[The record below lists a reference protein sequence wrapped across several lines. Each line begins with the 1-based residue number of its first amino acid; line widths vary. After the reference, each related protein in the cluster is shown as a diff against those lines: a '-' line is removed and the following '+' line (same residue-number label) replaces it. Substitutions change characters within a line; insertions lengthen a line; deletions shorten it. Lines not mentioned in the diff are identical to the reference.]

1 MKPVVLQQQIILDN
15 NTVFVILKSHFEK
28 FGYDIA
34 NMQIDT
40 DNRSVTLHVCN
51 KNIEIK

>member
-1 MKPVVLQQQIILDN
+1 MKPVILQQQIILDN
-15 NTVFVILKSHFEK
+15 NTVFLILKSHFEK
-28 FGYDIA
+28 LGYDIA

-40 DNRSVTLHVCN
+40 DNRSVALYVCN